1 MDTNRSRWLAQRLK
15 EAIDAHKDEHDD
27 VNFLSTYPPL
37 LAAIDD
43 AMNGVLGDPGLGLG
57 RWKLESSIRD
67 VPEVSGLLSEFELHR
82 DGWIFPEDLRTTRL
96 ESSTSETPYKFLV
109 GQLIKAQAN
118 LICAKFYLYS
128 EEGFCD
134 FAADVSFNNCSLRVE
149 RLRGH
154 CFIDYLDKANA
165 TCIRADVKWPKL
177 PSIFNSAWELSD
189 ILRMIARSSKS
200 DRKVDA

>member
-1 MDTNRSRWLAQRLK
+1 M

-37 LAAIDD
+37 LAALED
-43 AMNGVLGDPGLGLG
+43 AMNGVVRSHGIGLG
-57 RWKLESSIRD
+57 RWVFESNIRD
-67 VPEVSGLLSEFELHR
+67 VPEVTTPLSQFELHR
-82 DGWIFPEDLRTTRL
+82 DGWVFPWNLRTSILDGLTTG
-96 ESSTSETPYKFLV
+96 SPYEFLV
-109 GQLIKAQAN
+109 GQLMKSQVT
-118 LICAKFYLYS
+118 LDCAKFHAYS

-134 FAADVSFNNCSLRVE
+134 FVAGVSLKNCSLRVE

-154 CFIDYLDKANA
+154 CFIDYLDKASA
-165 TCIRADVKWPKL
+165 TYVRADVKWPRL

-189 ILRMIARSSKS
+189 ILRLIAQSLKN